1 MSSTNQPPPQVQVR
15 TYTGK
20 TAQHSF
26 QLDAARMSQAG
37 WLPIAQTWVEGDRST
52 LLLVVGVI
60 GLLFGVVPGI
70 LILIGW
76 AVYRGPGSLTVTYQ
90 YRSSAA

>member
-1 MSSTNQPPPQVQVR
+1 MSSASQPPPQVQVR

-20 TAQHSF
+20 SAQHSF

-37 WLPIAQTWVEGDRST
+37 WFPIAQTWVEGDRST
-52 LLLVVGVI
+52 GLLIVGVI
-60 GLLFGVVPGI
+60 GLLFVLVPGI

-90 YRSSAA
+90 YRAPAA

>member
-1 MSSTNQPPPQVQVR
+1 
-15 TYTGK
+15 
-20 TAQHSF
+20 
-26 QLDAARMSQAG
+26 MSQAG

-70 LILIGW
+70 LMLIGW
-76 AVYRGPGSLTVTYQ
+76 GSVAVRV
-90 YRSSAA
+90 R